1 MGDKGGEKQDNSID
15 KLCEIF
21 SKIIE
26 QPRVNPEIFKYALE
40 PNPVKLSGPENYVS
54 WARQA
59 KLILGSHG

>member
-1 MGDKGGEKQDNSID
+1 VEKNKIRALTS
-15 KLCEIF
+15 CVRFF

-54 WARQA
+54 WV
-59 KLILGSHG
+59 